1 MAQNQRQRPYPQ
13 IALNICPAP
22 VSGPGNG
29 LSGTPAPT
37 RVFVGTKGAVGDAG
51 PYTGFCGN
59 QRIRRG
65 RRPLHGFLRE
75 PENPPGT
82 PAPASSP
89 EVCRKGQKCQPQG
102 ETFRSATQG
111 RPYDRSTKHGR
122 RGHHDAPAKKLPS
135 AGRISLKKHP
145 FGCFLFFGPWLQ
157 AAVFFL
163 SQLNASAAKSP

>member
-1 MAQNQRQRPYPQ
+1 MAQRQRQRPYPQ

-29 LSGTPAPT
+29 PSGTPAPT
-37 RVFVGTKGAVGDAG
+37 LRMTRVFAGTKGAVGDAG

-65 RRPLHGFLRE
+65 RRPLHARRKSAEKGKSARLR
-75 PENPPGT
+75 GRL
-82 PAPASSP
+82 S
-89 EVCRKGQKCQPQG
+89 
-102 ETFRSATQG
+102 G
-111 RPYDRSTKHGR
+111 RPR
-122 RGHHDAPAKKLPS
+122 RAAPTIAPQNMVVGAHHDAPAKKLPS

-163 SQLNASAAKSP
+163 SQLNVSAAKSP